1 MVNELVKKEQQE
13 MTRGGAEQLIDEG
26 NAYSPN
32 VDLYISEDDAVFIF
46 DLPGVKKGDVKIEIE
61 EDNTLVVRAQNS
73 HEAPNDAVLKE
84 YKTGNYF
91 RSFKLSNDYDKNSVK
106 ALLEN
111 GVLTVTVPKKEDAK
125 PHKIEINA

>member
-1 MVNELVKKEQQE
+1 MGNELVKKEQQE
-13 MTRGGAEQLIDEG
+13 VTHGGAEQLIDEG

-32 VDLYISEDDAVFIF
+32 VDVYMSEDDAVFIF

-61 EDNTLVVRAQNS
+61 EDNTLAVRAQNS
-73 HEAPNDAVLKE
+73 HEGPNEAAMRE

-91 RSFKLSNDYDKNSVK
+91 RSFKLSNDYDKNGVSA
-106 ALLEN
+106 ALES
-111 GVLTVTVPKKEDAK
+111 GVLTVTVPKKEEAK